1 MKRLFLYLLLPAVL
15 LMSSCMDDV
24 VTRDMAQLPEPA
36 RQFVQKTFRSIIF
49 LTLRLTESC
58 SQQNTRWCLPMV
70 MNWNL
75 IPTENGKK
83 WNAREPRYRLS

>member
-36 RQFVQKTFRSIIF
+36 RQFVQKNFSKHHIYSITI
-49 LTLRLTESC
+49 S
-58 SQQNTRWCLPMV
+58 
-70 MNWNL
+70 
-75 IPTENGKK
+75 
-83 WNAREPRYRLS
+83 